1 MRAKPLLKALL
12 LGTSAFFVAY
22 PVLAQPQDASQQSGD
37 PVAEAARR
45 SREAKQN
52 STKPRKVYT
61 DDDVAHSKPEPV
73 TSTDASGTDQN
84 ATATEGQTG
93 TTVKKN
99 PSEKEKPLTPAEQEA
114 KKEADWRKR
123 FREQHDKIARAEKE
137 LDILQRETEKAQV
150 QYYPDPQKALEEQ
163 YSRKDVNDKDAKIA
177 AKQQEIAQ
185 LKQGL
190 SDMED
195 ALRAAG
201 GDSGWAR

>member
-1 MRAKPLLKALL
+1 MRAKRLLKAFL

-52 STKPRKVYT
+52 SAKPRKVYT
-61 DDDVAHSKPEPV
+61 DDDVAHSKPEPAA
-73 TSTDASGTDQN
+73 STDNSTPDQN
-84 ATATEGQTG
+84 ATATAGETG

-99 PSEKEKPLTPAEQEA
+99 ATEKEKPLTPAEQEA

-137 LDILQRETEKAQV
+137 LDVLQRETEKAQV

-163 YSRKDVNDKDAKIA
+163 YSRKDINDKDAKIA

-195 ALRAAG
+195 SLRAAG
-201 GDSGWAR
+201 GDPGWAR

>member
-1 MRAKPLLKALL
+1 MRANRLLKAFL

-22 PVLAQPQDASQQSGD
+22 PPVAKPQEASQQSGD

-52 STKPRKVYT
+52 SPKPRKVYT
-61 DDDVAHSKPEPV
+61 DDDVAHSKPEPPS
-73 TSTDASGTDQN
+73 STDTATTDQN
-84 ATATEGQTG
+84 VSTTEGQTG
-93 TTVKKN
+93 TTAKKN
-99 PSEKEKPLTPAEQEA
+99 PTEKEKPLTPAEQEA

-123 FREQHDKIARAEKE
+123 FREQREKIARAEKE
-137 LDILQRETEKAQV
+137 LDILQRETEKAGV
-150 QYYPDPQKALEEQ
+150 QYYSDPQKALEEQ
-163 YSRKDVNDKDAKIA
+163 YSRKDINERDAKIA

-195 ALRAAG
+195 SLRAAG
-201 GDSGWAR
+201 GDPGWAR

>member
-12 LGTSAFFVAY
+12 LGTSAFLVAY

-84 ATATEGQTG
+84 ATATEAQAG
-93 TTVKKN
+93 TPVKKN
-99 PSEKEKPLTPAEQEA
+99 SSEKEKPLTPAEQEA

-163 YSRKDVNDKDAKIA
+163 YSRKDINDRDAKIA